1 MSFKGTEKLPFLLFQ
16 TLLWICV
23 VTIKK
28 QNSCEFIKILYILLS
43 LFVNDDFTT
52 VTSLVIAAVNPKE
65 WFSCQ
70 FNQIG
75 RHEEIHK

>member
-23 VTIKK
+23 VTIKR
-28 QNSCEFIKILYILLS
+28 QNSCEFIKILLS
-43 LFVNDDFTT
+43 LSANDDFTT

-65 WFSCQ
+65 WF
-70 FNQIG
+70 
-75 RHEEIHK
+75 